1 MARRRRDF
9 DNEYFFHIRV
19 DGWDV
24 HTSFNDYAYMN
35 FFDEEPFEERG
46 YTILHGFVES
56 TMSKKVKVGQRA
68 KVILHP
74 HDDWRI
80 RDRENLDL
88 KIGDTQMVSEGE
100 KKSCGCCMR
109 ASLFLGE
116 PASDSLVSGRK
127 RRGACQ
133 ASVGSDLFR
142 SSGKVFN
149 FSFDSKAVYLKR
161 AKTCR

>member
-35 FFDEEPFEERG
+35 FFDEEPFEDRG

-74 HDDWRI
+74 RDDWRI
-80 RDRENLDL
+80 RDRENLNL
-88 KIGDTQMVSEGE
+88 TIGDTQFVSEGE
-100 KKSCGCCMR
+100 NRKLRVLYARIALPRRACEMIRSYLAGCVGGR
-109 ASLFLGE
+109 AS
-116 PASDSLVSGRK
+116 V
-127 RRGACQ
+127 
-133 ASVGSDLFR
+133 VGSDLFR
-142 SSGKVFN
+142 SRGKVFN
-149 FSFDSKAVYLKR
+149 FSFDSKSR
-161 AKTCR
+161 IS